1 MTDTTDVGAG
11 PGRSSRSGAGIG
23 AGLNG
28 FDLRTMHDALTD
40 WRGLDSFLQ
49 ELTVQAVRAVE
60 SADSCSVTM
69 RRGGRL
75 VTTASSDS
83 EALLLD
89 AMQYEVEAGPCV
101 CSLENGVEEYV
112 ADMRREQRW
121 GPYPGLAAAQGI
133 RSVFAAPLSLQARPA
148 TSLPTEQV
156 RRHTVGA
163 LNLYSQRP
171 EAFREEREIARR
183 FSEQAAG
190 AVAVAER
197 IERESEAARDLRTA
211 MESRFVIDQAIG
223 IVMARQRCPAE
234 DALVILRRASQG
246 RNVKLRELC
255 RELVQQTGGKPP
267 QPGGFVQ
274 RG

>member
-1 MTDTTDVGAG
+1 MTDTTDVGAAQG
-11 PGRSSRSGAGIG
+11 SSGRGSE
-23 AGLNG
+23 GLNG
-28 FDLRTMHDALTD
+28 FDLGPVHDALTD

-75 VTTASSDS
+75 VTTASSDT
-83 EALLLD
+83 EALVLD

-101 CSLENGVEEYV
+101 CSLENGIEEYV
-112 ADMRREQRW
+112 ADTLVEQRW
-121 GPYPGLAAAQGI
+121 APYPGLAAEHGI
-133 RSVFAAPLSLQARPA
+133 RSVFAAPLSLRARPA
-148 TSLPTEQV
+148 TTLPTEEV

-171 EAFREEREIARR
+171 KAFCEEREIARR

-197 IERESEAARDLRTA
+197 IERESEAVRDLRTA
-211 MESRFVIDQAIG
+211 MRSRFVIDQAIG
-223 IVMARQRCPAE
+223 IVMARQRCPADE
-234 DALVILRRASQG
+234 ALAILRRASQV
-246 RNVKLRELC
+246 RNVKLRDLC
-255 RELVQQTGGKPP
+255 GELVRQTGGKPP
-267 QPGGFVQ
+267 EPGDFVR